1 MTPNTMPQDDH
12 SESQYAPAP
21 LAIASGAAHHAPPA
35 STHGHHGLADSN
47 TSNTLPPALTP
58 VTTDRQ
64 SVSLGVLSSFWGDN
78 SGSSATA
85 DGSSTLR
92 HPHDSTITTPN
103 PASTAPPPS
112 LSDHS
117 NPLHVSAALR
127 ALSTGAFRA
136 RAPAKSTSTRT
147 SLSSQPVV
155 VRTYSGSRRGGGSGV
170 NSPRLLPESHT
181 MNGRSPLGAAN
192 VDTLPPVDEFSFGGI
207 LRAVDPEIRDAI
219 DAIAEICARSRLSL
233 ADEYDAHLPPT
244 GEITTGTGLGVA
256 VGLVGRRQ
264 KHEHGNA
271 FGRFAGW
278 GDNTLTAVPEAS
290 SSSERLAGE
299 SRASTTAGSVGKK
312 SAYGSL
318 KSVIGGSKR
327 KRGDV
332 PAFHGDENAS
342 RKGDTAAVEPSSS
355 STAKTPGSQWAVNT
369 DATPHPSITLVTT
382 PTASKQLS
390 FDFPAS
396 LEEPGKAYSNSNS
409 VLHDP
414 AMAFKPIFTPT
425 PAHRRHTSLTS
436 FPHPARNRSTTLS
449 SLASW
454 IPWNR
459 TVAERPSTSSSATL
473 DAATK
478 AELTLKDLL
487 RASSGIE
494 GRPKGKG
501 REIIAAA

>member
-1 MTPNTMPQDDH
+1 MPQDDGRQ
-12 SESQYAPAP
+12 SQCAPAP
-21 LAIASGAAHHAPPA
+21 LAIASSAVLHNPPA
-35 STHGHHGLADSN
+35 ATVHGHHGIADST

-78 SGSSATA
+78 TGSSATA

-92 HPHDSTITTPN
+92 HPHDSNITTSN
-103 PASTAPPPS
+103 SASTAPPSS
-112 LSDHS
+112 LSDPS

-127 ALSTGAFRA
+127 ALNTGAFRA
-136 RAPAKSTSTRT
+136 RAAAKSTSTRT

-155 VRTYSGSRRGGGSGV
+155 VRTYSGSRRGGSGV
-170 NSPRLLPESHT
+170 NSPRLLPESHS
-181 MNGRSPLGAAN
+181 MNGRSPLGAAK

-264 KHEHGNA
+264 RHEHGNA

-290 SSSERLAGE
+290 SSNERLAGE

-318 KSVIGGSKR
+318 KSVISGSKR
-327 KRGDV
+327 KRGGV
-332 PAFHGDENAS
+332 PSFNGEEDTSGNGD
-342 RKGDTAAVEPSSS
+342 AAQAES

-396 LEEPGKAYSNSNS
+396 LEEAGKSFSNSNS
-409 VLHDP
+409 
-414 AMAFKPIFTPT
+414 
-425 PAHRRHTSLTS
+425 
-436 FPHPARNRSTTLS
+436 NG
-449 SLASW
+449 LA
-454 IPWNR
+454 PLPPQ
-459 TVAERPSTSSSATL
+459 PSTRRRKRS
-473 DAATK
+473 
-478 AELTLKDLL
+478 
-487 RASSGIE
+487 
-494 GRPKGKG
+494 
-501 REIIAAA
+501 